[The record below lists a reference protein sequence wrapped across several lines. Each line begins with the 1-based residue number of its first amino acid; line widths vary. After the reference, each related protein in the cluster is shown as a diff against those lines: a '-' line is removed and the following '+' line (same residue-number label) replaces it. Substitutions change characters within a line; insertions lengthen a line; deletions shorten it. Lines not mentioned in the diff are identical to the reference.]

1 MVRYTRFQISQRNF
15 GLGSGLG
22 LGWLGLGLELG
33 LGTQDLKFHKKFQHF
48 VFEILKKKKTIFCTT
63 FSFSILI
70 LNSADV

>member
-1 MVRYTRFQISQRNF
+1 MTLILFDSTFDF

-48 VFEILKKKKTIFCTT
+48 VFEILKKKKQF
-63 FSFSILI
+63 FVQLFLSRF
-70 LNSADV
+70 